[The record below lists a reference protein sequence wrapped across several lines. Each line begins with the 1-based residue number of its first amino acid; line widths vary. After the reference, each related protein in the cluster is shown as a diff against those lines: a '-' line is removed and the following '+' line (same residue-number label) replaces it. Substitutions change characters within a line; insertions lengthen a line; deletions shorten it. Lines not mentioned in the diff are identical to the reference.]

1 MSEQRLPAVS
11 RRVAGGLGV
20 AWLLVA
26 ALTGCARPD
35 PLGGFADPR
44 AVHLAPDGR
53 LLVADQGTGAGDGK
67 VVAVELATRRR
78 TVLLDRLPSTR
89 GSGQQHADP
98 AGPSGAAMAADG
110 TVCAAIGDA
119 TREGAGFSTLRCSDG
134 LVADLEAYE
143 RAANPDGRELASNPY
158 DVAWDGRDGW
168 YVSDAA
174 ANAMLH
180 VDRAGRIRTVAVV
193 ADMGPF
199 GGRPVQGVP
208 TGLARAVD
216 GTVYVALFGG
226 APAEG
231 GQAVVVALRP
241 GQGDGGPTRPVAVAH
256 GVAPIGVA
264 TTPQGLAVL
273 DYGGEPGDR
282 RRGRILVVAGPSDPG
297 RAVATGLDRPVG
309 IAHLPDGRYVVAETD
324 RHGIS
329 RQSMRLP
336 RLGGRHGRFHP
347 ARSRSRMAREFR

>member
-1 MSEQRLPAVS
+1 MPEHRPLVVS
-11 RRVAGGLGV
+11 RRVAGVLGV

-26 ALTGCARPD
+26 ALAGCARPD
-35 PLGGFADPR
+35 PLGGFDAPR

-53 LLVADQGTGAGDGK
+53 LLVTDQGTGAGDGK
-67 VVAVELATRRR
+67 VVAVDLAAGRR

-89 GSGQQHADP
+89 GSGQQHADL

-110 TVCAAIGDA
+110 TVCAVIGDA
-119 TREGAGFSTLRCSDG
+119 TREGAGFSTLRCSNG

-158 DVAWDGRDGW
+158 DVAWDGRGGW

-174 ANAMLH
+174 ANTVLH

-193 ADMGPF
+193 ASMGPF

-208 TGLARAVD
+208 TGLARAAD

-231 GQAVVVALRP
+231 GPAAVVALRP
-241 GQGDGGPTRPVAVAH
+241 GLDLRRRAAPRVAALAA
-256 GVAPIGVA
+256 APIGVVS
-264 TTPQGLAVL
+264 TPEGLAVL
-273 DYGGEPGDR
+273 DYGGEPADR
-282 RRGRILVVAGPSDPG
+282 DQGRILLVTGPSDQG
-297 RAVATGLDRPVG
+297 TVLAAGMDRPVG
-309 IAHLPDGRYVVAETD
+309 MARLPDGRYVVAETD
-324 RHGIS
+324 RS
-329 RQSMRLP
+329 RLRVLTP
-336 RLGGRHGRFHP
+336 EK
-347 ARSRSRMAREFR
+347 ARTSGPETTSQNRTVRAVGS